1 MDIVLQN
8 YDVDD
13 DDGGARG
20 GDAMGIANADDMTKA
35 STHRG
40 PIRGE
45 KWYLLPPNF
54 QFFYV
59 LRANGIRHLFYS
71 RFLSEHNA

>member
-13 DDGGARG
+13 DGGARG
-20 GDAMGIANADDMTKA
+20 GDAMVIANADDMTKA

-45 KWYLLPPNF
+45 K
-54 QFFYV
+54 
-59 LRANGIRHLFYS
+59 
-71 RFLSEHNA
+71 